1 MKHLIISFEFNEE
14 LGLQS
19 LEFIEN
25 ETNLPNDSKLL
36 KRLAIC
42 ILKSV
47 ELNPEDMS
55 THDLLVELGIKG

>member
-1 MKHLIISFEFNEE
+1 MKNLTISFEFSDD
-14 LGLQS
+14 LGLKKLVFLNNNTGQLS
-19 LEFIEN
+19 
-25 ETNLPNDSKLL
+25 DSKLL

-47 ELNPEDMS
+47 ELNPADMS